1 MTYIGIRDME
11 EKLYTCTEVRYTV
24 VRTSAR
30 GVFFWTGR
38 FKFRKTRGRAGFP
51 KQLLFLIFHL

>member
-11 EKLYTCTEVRYTV
+11 ENSGIYMYGGILGTV

-30 GVFFWTGR
+30 GFFLDR
-38 FKFRKTRGRAGFP
+38 SV
-51 KQLLFLIFHL
+51 